1 MTKNCEK
8 CGAEF
13 QVFTKVA
20 FTIKK
25 FCSANFGKGYI
36 KQKDRK
42 RNQKT
47 FILNFHSGRM
57 EIGLLVLDLIFLIIQ
72 ILFTFTAIIVE
83 KTELNY
89 GMITWCVP
97 MNLLRNIPYLP

>member
-20 FTIKK
+20 FKIKK
-25 FCSANFGKGYI
+25 FCSAKCGKGYI

-42 RNQKT
+42 C
-47 FILNFHSGRM
+47 FLN
-57 EIGLLVLDLIFLIIQ
+57 LKKNV
-72 ILFTFTAIIVE
+72 
-83 KTELNY
+83 
-89 GMITWCVP
+89 
-97 MNLLRNIPYLP
+97 